1 MTEEK
6 IERRQCK
13 RFVITGATLHYRE
26 ESFFRRSNF
35 GRDCYPLI
43 DISRGG
49 LRFLSNDRIAV
60 GRKVSVKIV
69 QPDEEPLVM
78 QGTVV
83 WCGLHGGKSYR
94 CEVGI
99 QFVPYGEKENFN
111 APESL
116 QRISSWE
123 ERSARNSDNPK
134 NMGSHREQ

>member
-1 MTEEK
+1 MTEDK

-26 ESFFRRSNF
+26 ESFFRRRNF
-35 GRDCYPLI
+35 GGDFYPLI

-69 QPDEEPLVM
+69 QPDEEPLIM

-83 WCGLHGGKSYR
+83 WCGLNGGKSYK

-99 QFVPYGEKENFN
+99 QFAPYGEQEDYN
-111 APESL
+111 PTESL
-116 QRISSWE
+116 RKIISWE
-123 ERSARNSDNPK
+123 ESSRNRCDNP
-134 NMGSHREQ
+134 